1 MLARGEFDVAQDLAY
16 VDGITEVTANIF
28 AEALHGKI
36 FIQTGERANNFRL
49 TGGSGEQRLKPR
61 NTLNDFT
68 LTRPFERSAGVLKA
82 SGSTLESAAAGL
94 RHSRAPEH

>member
-36 FIQTGERANNFRL
+36 FIQMRERANNFRL
-49 TGGSGEQRLKPR
+49 TGGRRENRVWRIAMRPRLSH
-61 NTLNDFT
+61 L
-68 LTRPFERSAGVLKA
+68 
-82 SGSTLESAAAGL
+82 
-94 RHSRAPEH
+94 